1 MPARAVAFMSFAFLL
16 ISKLFSSRL
25 STRQKNAINRQKKRD
40 PLPLPTSLL
49 SLVLQ
54 LSSAGGRCWSLA
66 PSFRRRPHSQ
76 PPISF
81 FLSFCLYFVRVSFVH
96 LLRSIL
102 AQQADT
108 HKMLLLLGAD
118 SSRKAFLSFKTSVHG

>member
-1 MPARAVAFMSFAFLL
+1 MPARAVAFMSFALLL

-40 PLPLPTSLL
+40 PLPLLTSLFFNFLLLEGVAGLWLLL
-49 SLVLQ
+49 SGGG
-54 LSSAGGRCWSLA
+54 LSHNLRSA
-66 PSFRRRPHSQ
+66 
-76 PPISF
+76 SF
-81 FLSFCLYFVRVSFVH
+81 FLSVCLYFVRVSFVH

-118 SSRKAFLSFKTSVHG
+118 SSRKAFLSF